1 MSILRARDAPQK
13 ITHTKI
19 LTLHIFLA
27 KINYCFVLCNYAF
40 MCVHSVSKFDFNC
53 VKRFELDVSEA
64 TARVRECTCLFLL
77 MRENDEV
84 N

>member
-1 MSILRARDAPQK
+1 
-13 ITHTKI
+13 
-19 LTLHIFLA
+19 
-27 KINYCFVLCNYAF
+27 

-53 VKRFELDVSEA
+53 AKRFELDVSEA